1 MTQEQKNEILSRAN
15 IVEIVGSY
23 IPLSQKGKN
32 YWGVCP
38 FHDDHSPSM
47 SVSRER
53 KIYTCWSCHATGNV
67 INFVMDYEKIGY
79 MDAVKSIA
87 NKVGVHLDNVN
98 YGNQK
103 QDNKL
108 YDIYELS
115 QKFYQNNINTPKGK
129 KARTY
134 LQERVISDEIIKEFG
149 IGLALE
155 ERDVL
160 SQLLIKKSYDI
171 NDILKSGLII
181 KNENGISDVY
191 RNRIMFPLWDLSG
204 RIVGYSGRIYNGEDT
219 SKYINTKETELFKK
233 SELLYN
239 YHRAKDHARTSQ
251 TVIVMEG
258 FMDVIRAHT
267 IGINNAIATM
277 GTAMSKYQA
286 NSIKRIAK
294 KVILCFDGDE
304 AGQKATYLCGNELM
318 NVGIIPSVVRLEE
331 NLDPDDYIKKYGAIA
346 FKNKIENPISI
357 MDFKLSY
364 LKNNKDLTNNVELA
378 EYVKMVLKEVSNID
392 DDILREITLK
402 KVSEESKLDIEVL
415 RGKLSKK
422 EEVKEIKQEKIK
434 VKKNKFDLAE
444 QYLLNYML
452 ISEEVIQKCNKN
464 NVYMSTS
471 IGNELAKQINY
482 FYKKYG
488 YIDVADLIAFLENNQ
503 ELIKLIGE
511 IQALDLKEKYS
522 QEEIDDYI
530 KVIREFNTN
539 YATEMLKSKLKEET
553 DPIKKAKIAQ
563 EIVNLRMEIENND

>member
-1 MTQEQKNEILSRAN
+1 MTQEQKNEILNRAD

-47 SVSRER
+47 SVSRDK

-67 INFVMDYEKIGY
+67 INFVMDYETIGY

-87 NKVGVHLDNVN
+87 GKVGVHLDNVN
-98 YGNQK
+98 YTTQK

-108 YDIYELS
+108 YEIYELS
-115 QKFYQNNINTPKGK
+115 EKFYQNNINTPKGK

-160 SQLLIKKSYDI
+160 TQLLIKKNFDV
-171 NDILKSGLII
+171 NDILKTGLII
-181 KNENGISDVY
+181 KNETGISDVY

-204 RIVGYSGRIYNGEDT
+204 RIVGYSGRIFNGEDT
-219 SKYINTKETELFKK
+219 SKYINTKETEIFKK

-239 YHRAKDHARTSQ
+239 YHRAKEHARTSQ

-267 IGINNAIATM
+267 IGINNVVATM
-277 GTAMSKYQA
+277 GTAMSRYQA

-318 NVGIIPSVVRLEE
+318 NVGIIPSVIRLEE
-331 NLDPDDYIKKYGAIA
+331 NLDPDEYIKKYGETA
-346 FKNKIENPISI
+346 FKNKVKNPISI

-378 EYVKMVLKEVSNID
+378 EYVKSILKEVSSID
-392 DDILREITLK
+392 DDILKEITLK
-402 KVSEESKLDIEVL
+402 KISEETKLNIEVL
-415 RGKLSKK
+415 RAKLTKK
-422 EEVKEIKQEKIK
+422 EPIKEIKQDLIK

-452 ISEEVIQKCNKN
+452 ISEEVIQKSNKN
-464 NVYMSTS
+464 NVYMPTTL
-471 IGNELAKQINY
+471 GNELAKQINY

-488 YIDVADLIAFLENNQ
+488 YIDVADLIAFLENKQ
-503 ELIKLIGE
+503 DLIKMIGE

-530 KVIREFNTN
+530 KVIHEFNTN
-539 YATEMLKSKLKEET
+539 YAKEMLKNKLKEET

>member
-1 MTQEQKNEILSRAN
+1 MTQEQKNEILNRAD

-53 KIYTCWSCHATGNV
+53 KIYTCWSCHATGNA
-67 INFVMDYEKIGY
+67 INFVMDYEKISY

-87 NKVGVHLDNVN
+87 GKVGVHLDNVN
-98 YGNQK
+98 YTTQK

-108 YDIYELS
+108 YEIYELS
-115 QKFYQNNINTPKGK
+115 EKFYQNNINTPKGK

-160 SQLLIKKSYDI
+160 TQLLIKKNFDV
-171 NDILKSGLII
+171 NDILKTGLII
-181 KNENGISDVY
+181 KNETGISDVY

-204 RIVGYSGRIYNGEDT
+204 RIVGYSGRIFNGEDT
-219 SKYINTKETELFKK
+219 SKYINTKETEIFKK

-239 YHRAKDHARTSQ
+239 YHRAKEHARTSQ

-258 FMDVIRAHT
+258 FMDVIRAHS
-267 IGINNAIATM
+267 IGINNVVATM
-277 GTAMSKYQA
+277 GTAMSRYQA

-318 NVGIIPSVVRLEE
+318 NVGIIPSVIRLEE
-331 NLDPDDYIKKYGAIA
+331 NLDPDEYIKKYGETA
-346 FKNKIENPISI
+346 FKNKVKNPISI

-378 EYVKMVLKEVSNID
+378 EYVKSILKEVSSID
-392 DDILREITLK
+392 DDILKEITLK
-402 KVSEESKLDIEVL
+402 KISEETKLNIEVL
-415 RGKLSKK
+415 RAKLTKK
-422 EEVKEIKQEKIK
+422 EPIKEIKQDLIK

-452 ISEEVIQKCNKN
+452 ISEEVIQKSNKN
-464 NVYMSTS
+464 NVYMPTTL
-471 IGNELAKQINY
+471 GNELAKQINY

-488 YIDVADLIAFLENNQ
+488 YIDVADLIAFLENKQ
-503 ELIKLIGE
+503 DLIKMIGE

-530 KVIREFNTN
+530 KVIHEFNTN
-539 YATEMLKSKLKEET
+539 YAKEMLKNKLKEET